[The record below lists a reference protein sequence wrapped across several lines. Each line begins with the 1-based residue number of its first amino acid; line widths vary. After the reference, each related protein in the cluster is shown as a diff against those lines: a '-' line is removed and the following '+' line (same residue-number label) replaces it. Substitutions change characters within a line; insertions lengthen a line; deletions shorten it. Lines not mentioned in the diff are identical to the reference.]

1 MRRQITTGTA
11 RILLQSNGMRS
22 LRHSFACLLLALLP
36 FSLSSTAAALQTA
49 QPGATVEP
57 TRPQIPQTP
66 DEELFNKSLEAAAQA
81 MQVYGAWD
89 DPQALARVS
98 AIGYR
103 VAREANYTD
112 FPISFF
118 LADMAEPNAFALP
131 GGQIF
136 VTRGMIELGLNDDA
150 LAALLGH
157 EIAHVV
163 KKHGTRLERKAM
175 LLNILSQAV
184 LVGVAVAADKNRQSA
199 PNVPD
204 PYGYYNTRDRPEG
217 NLVFGSYA
225 ASVILSELLLRS
237 YSRDYED
244 ESDMEGQRW
253 ASAAGFATDGTVQ
266 LMSLLGSRLPDN
278 SREYGYWRTHPFF
291 DQRVLAAKARSP
303 ELTAGVA
310 RPAEEFRLRSQAAIL
325 GFENRLQPEKRPE
338 PPEAGERRPESGPGS
353 VDGRLKKPQVSA
365 RELLHQAALTAW
377 PAGPAAERI
386 RAEKLHATRAREI
399 EARPAGARDYG
410 QVLAVYDEEIDTLY
424 GITPESPA
432 LVEFRAERQAL
443 RQQRDDLLPAART
456 VWQSGVFGTPFLEVF
471 LSNYPDVPEAPA
483 VHLALGEA
491 YARTGRQADAVD
503 QFLATWKAEPE
514 GPSGDAARRGL
525 RNLAPALDQL
535 TALAELATQE
545 QDADLARLADERLA
559 GKAASYSDIADGA
572 AYIAR
577 YPTGTYVEAVTLRLN
592 ALAEGLFGE
601 LLLYQSVG
609 DQMKAMDRIQRILTH
624 APLSPAASR
633 LMAKVTLPA

>member
-1 MRRQITTGTA
+1 
-11 RILLQSNGMRS
+11 MRS
-22 LRHSFACLLLALLP
+22 LRHYLAGWLLVLLP
-36 FSLSSTAAALQTA
+36 ASGSPTSAYASAALA
-49 QPGATVEP
+49 PDPAPAARSDVATPPEP
-57 TRPQIPQTP
+57 TRPRTP
-66 DEELFNKSLEAAAQA
+66 DEELFGKSLEAAAQA
-81 MQVYGAWD
+81 MQVYGAWEN
-89 DPQALARVS
+89 PAALARVAS
-98 AIGYR
+98 IGYR
-103 VAREANYTD
+103 VAKEANFD
-112 FPISFF
+112 EFPISFY

-157 EIAHVV
+157 EITHVV
-163 KKHGTRLERKAM
+163 KKHGIRLERKAM

-184 LVGVAVAADKNRQSA
+184 LVGVAVAADKNRD
-199 PNVPD
+199 PVLNVPD
-204 PYGYYNTRDRPEG
+204 PYGYYNSRDRPEG

-244 ESDMEGQRW
+244 ESDSEGQRW

-266 LMSLLGSRLPDN
+266 LMSLLGSRLPDS

-303 ELTAGVA
+303 ELTAGIA
-310 RPAEEFRLRSQAAIL
+310 RPAEDFRMRTQAEIL
-325 GFENRLQPEKRPE
+325 AFENRLPPVKRPDTA
-338 PPEAGERRPESGPGS
+338 EAGERRPDRGGGS
-353 VDGRLKKPQVSA
+353 REDRPAKPPVTPL
-365 RELLHQAALTAW
+365 ELLHSAALTAW
-377 PAGPAAERI
+377 PVGPAAERL
-386 RAEKLHATRAREI
+386 RSERLHALRAKEI
-399 EARPAGARDYG
+399 EARPAGLRDYG
-410 QVLAVYDEEIDTLY
+410 QVLAIYDKEIDVLL
-424 GITPESPA
+424 GLSPDSPA
-432 LVEFRAERQAL
+432 LAGFRAERQAL
-443 RQQRDDLLPAART
+443 STQRDELLPEALA
-456 VWQSGVFGTPFLEVF
+456 VWKSGVYGTPFLETL
-471 LSNYPDVPEAPA
+471 LSNYPGIPEAPA

-491 YARTGRQADAVD
+491 YARTARQAGAVGE
-503 QFLATWKAEPE
+503 FLAAWKSDPE
-514 GPSGDAARRGL
+514 GPSGEAARRGL

-535 TALAELATQE
+535 TALAELAA
-545 QDADLARLADERLA
+545 QDQDDDLRRLAEERLS
-559 GKAASYSDIADGA
+559 GKAATYSDIADGA
-572 AYIAR
+572 AYISR

-609 DQMKAMDRIQRILTH
+609 DQLKAMDRIQRILTH

>member
-1 MRRQITTGTA
+1 
-11 RILLQSNGMRS
+11 MRS
-22 LRHSFACLLLALLP
+22 LRHPLACLLLLLLP
-36 FSLSSTAAALQTA
+36 LSWAEAARAA
-49 QPGATVEP
+49 EP
-57 TRPQIPQTP
+57 ASEPIRTQTP
-66 DEELFNKSLEAAAQA
+66 NEELYGKSLEAAAQA
-81 MQVYGAWD
+81 LQVYGAWD
-89 DPQALARVS
+89 DPAALERVA

-103 VAREANYTD
+103 VAREANYSE

-136 VTRGMIELGLNDDA
+136 VTRGMMELGLNDDA

-157 EIAHVV
+157 EITHVV

-184 LVGVAVAADKNRQSA
+184 LVGVAVAADKNREPA
-199 PNVPD
+199 LNVPD

-253 ASAAGFATDGTVQ
+253 ASAAGFASDGTLQ
-266 LMSLLGSRLPDN
+266 LMTLLGSRLPDS

-291 DQRVLAAKARSP
+291 DQRILAAKARSP
-303 ELTAGVA
+303 ELTSGTA
-310 RPAEEFRLRSQAAIL
+310 RPSEEFRQRTQAAIL
-325 GFENRLQPEKRPE
+325 AFENRLPPEKRPDRPAAE
-338 PPEAGERRPESGPGS
+338 ERRPERGPG
-353 VDGRLKKPQVSA
+353 A
-365 RELLHQAALTAW
+365 REERDAEPPVTPLDLLHQAALTAW
-377 PAGPAAERI
+377 PAGPAAERL
-386 RAEKLHATRAREI
+386 RSDRLHAVRARQI
-399 EARPAGARDYG
+399 DARQPGARDYG
-410 QVLAVYDEEIDTLY
+410 HVLAVYDEEIGVLA
-424 GITPESPA
+424 GITPESPTLA
-432 LVEFRAERQAL
+432 AFRAERQAL
-443 RQQRDDLLPAART
+443 VEQRDGLYPEALA
-456 VWQSGVFGTPFLEVF
+456 VWKSGVFGTPFLETF

-491 YARTGRQADAVD
+491 YARTARQADAVGE
-503 QFLATWKAEPE
+503 FLATWKADPE
-514 GPSGDAARRGL
+514 GPSGEAARRGL

-535 TALAELATQE
+535 TALAELADQD
-545 QDADLARLADERLA
+545 QDADLRRLAEQRLA

-572 AYIAR
+572 AYIAK

>member
-1 MRRQITTGTA
+1 
-11 RILLQSNGMRS
+11 MRS
-22 LRHSFACLLLALLP
+22 LRHPLACLLLVLLP
-36 FSLSSTAAALQTA
+36 LTLAHPAL
-49 QPGATVEP
+49 GAEP
-57 TRPQIPQTP
+57 ATEPIRTQTP
-66 DEELFNKSLEAAAQA
+66 NEELYAKSLEAAAQA
-81 MQVYGAWD
+81 VEVYGSWD
-89 DPQALARVS
+89 NPQALERIA

-103 VAREANYTD
+103 VARESNYTD

-157 EIAHVV
+157 EITHVV
-163 KKHGTRLERKAM
+163 KKHGIRLERKAM

-184 LVGVAVAADKNRQSA
+184 LVGVAVAADKNRQA
-199 PNVPD
+199 PPNVPD

-244 ESDMEGQRW
+244 ESDLEGQRW

-266 LMSLLGSRLPDN
+266 LMTLLGSRLPDS

-291 DQRVLAAKARSP
+291 DQRILAAKARRP
-303 ELTAGVA
+303 ELTAGTP
-310 RPAEEFRLRSQAAIL
+310 RPAEEFRLGSQAAIL
-325 GFENRLQPEKRPE
+325 AFENRLPPVKRPDK
-338 PPEAGERRPESGPGS
+338 PPAEERRPDTGPGS
-353 VDGRLKKPQVSA
+353 RQERDQAPPVTPL
-365 RELLHQAALTAW
+365 ELLHQAALTAW
-377 PAGPAAERI
+377 PAGPAAERL
-386 RAEKLHATRAREI
+386 RSDRLHAVRAREI
-399 EARPAGARDYG
+399 DSKPAGARDYG
-410 QVLAVYDEEIDTLY
+410 HVLKVYDEEIDILA
-424 GITPESPA
+424 GISPESPA
-432 LVEFRAERQAL
+432 LVAFRAERQAL
-443 RQQRDDLLPAART
+443 GEQRDGLFPAALA
-456 VWQSGVFGTPFLEVF
+456 VWKSGVFGTPFLETF

-491 YARTGRQADAVD
+491 YARTARQADAVGE
-503 QFLATWKAEPE
+503 FLAAWKTDPQ
-514 GPSGDAARRGL
+514 GPSGEAARRGL

-535 TALAELATQE
+535 TALAELADQD
-545 QDADLARLADERLA
+545 QDADLRRLAEERLA
-559 GKAASYSDIADGA
+559 GKAGSYADIADGA
-572 AYIAR
+572 AYIAK

-609 DQMKAMDRIQRILTH
+609 DQLKAMDRIQRILTH

>member
-1 MRRQITTGTA
+1 
-11 RILLQSNGMRS
+11 MRS
-22 LRHSFACLLLALLP
+22 LRHPVACLLLALLP
-36 FSLSSTAAALQTA
+36 LSLARTAAA
-49 QPGATVEP
+49 ATPSGPATEP
-57 TRPQIPQTP
+57 VRNQTP
-66 DEELFNKSLEAAAQA
+66 NEELYAKSLEAAAQA
-81 MQVYGAWD
+81 VQVYGSWD
-89 DPQALARVS
+89 NPQALERVA

-157 EIAHVV
+157 EITHVV

-184 LVGVAVAADKNRQSA
+184 LVGVAVAADKNRQA
-199 PNVPD
+199 PPNVPD

-266 LMSLLGSRLPDN
+266 LMSLLGSRLPDS

-291 DQRVLAAKARSP
+291 DQRILAARARSP
-303 ELTAGVA
+303 EFTAGTA
-310 RPAEEFRLRSQAAIL
+310 RPAEDFRLSSQGAIL
-325 GFENRLQPEKRPE
+325 AFENRLPPAKRPE
-338 PPEAGERRPESGPGS
+338 KPPAEERRPDSGPGS
-353 VDGRLKKPQVSA
+353 RTERDLAPPVTPLD
-365 RELLHQAALTAW
+365 LLHQAALTAW
-377 PAGPAAERI
+377 PAGPAADRL
-386 RAEKLHATRAREI
+386 RTDRLHAVRAREI
-399 EARPAGARDYG
+399 ESRPAGVRDYG
-410 QVLAVYDEEIDTLY
+410 RTLAVYDKEIDAVF
-424 GITPESPA
+424 GISPESPA
-432 LVEFRAERQAL
+432 LVAFRAERQAL
-443 RQQRDDLLPAART
+443 GEQRDELFPAALA
-456 VWQSGVFGTPFLEVF
+456 VWKSGVFGTPFLETF
-471 LSNYPDVPEAPA
+471 LSNYPEAPEAPA
-483 VHLALGEA
+483 VHLSLGEA
-491 YARTGRQADAVD
+491 YARTARQADAVG
-503 QFLATWKAEPE
+503 QFLAAWKSDPA
-514 GPSGDAARRGL
+514 GPSGEAARRGL

-535 TALAELATQE
+535 TALAELADQD
-545 QDADLARLADERLA
+545 QDADLRHLAEQRLA
-559 GKAASYSDIADGA
+559 GKAGTYSDIADGA
-572 AYIAR
+572 AYIAK
-577 YPTGTYVEAVTLRLN
+577 YPTGSYVEAVTLRLN

>member
-1 MRRQITTGTA
+1 MRQ
-11 RILLQSNGMRS
+11 
-22 LRHSFACLLLALLP
+22 LRHPLAVLLLALLP
-36 FSLSSTAAALQTA
+36 ASSASAFPDA
-49 QPGATVEP
+49 QPPATPDPRASVEP
-57 TRPQIPQTP
+57 GRTRTP
-66 DEELFNKSLEAAAQA
+66 DEELYGKSLEAATQA
-81 MQVYGAWD
+81 MQVYGSWD
-89 DPQALARVS
+89 NPEALARVA

-103 VAREANYTD
+103 VAREANYD
-112 FPISFF
+112 EFPISFF

-136 VTRGMIELGLNDDA
+136 VTRGMMELGLNDDA

-157 EIAHVV
+157 EITHVV

-184 LVGVAVAADKNRQSA
+184 LVGVAVAADKNREPA

-303 ELTAGVA
+303 ELTMGTA
-310 RPAEEFRLRSQAAIL
+310 RPADDFRVRTQAEIL
-325 GFENRLQPEKRPE
+325 AFENRLPPAKVPDK
-338 PPEAGERRPESGPGS
+338 PEAGERRPDGGGPPS
-353 VDGRLKKPQVSA
+353 PDERAKNPPVTPLV
-365 RELLHQAALTAW
+365 LLHEAALTAW
-377 PAGPAAERI
+377 PIGPAAERL
-386 RAEKLHATRAREI
+386 RTERLHEVRAREI
-399 EARPAGARDYG
+399 EARPSGARDYG
-410 QVLAVYDEEIDTLY
+410 HALAVYDEEIAVLA
-424 GITPESPA
+424 GLAPESPA
-432 LVEFRAERQAL
+432 LAGFRAERQMLAA
-443 RQQRDDLLPAART
+443 QRDELLPAALT
-456 VWQSGVFGTPFLEVF
+456 VWKSGVYGTPFLETF
-471 LSNYPDVPEAPA
+471 LSNYPEVPEAAA

-491 YARTGRQADAVD
+491 YARTARQADAVGE
-503 QFLATWKAEPE
+503 FLAAWKADPE
-514 GPSGDAARRGL
+514 GPSGEASRRGL
-525 RNLAPALDQL
+525 RNLAPTLEQL
-535 TALAELATQE
+535 TALAELAAQE
-545 QDADLARLADERLA
+545 QDADLRRLAEERLA
-559 GKAASYSDIADGA
+559 GKAATYSDIADGA
-572 AYIAR
+572 AYIAK

-609 DQMKAMDRIQRILTH
+609 DQLKAMDRIQRILTH

>member
-1 MRRQITTGTA
+1 MRP
-11 RILLQSNGMRS
+11 
-22 LRHSFACLLLALLP
+22 LRHFLAGLLLLVLPASGTPHSALTP
-36 FSLSSTAAALQTA
+36 PTAPPDTGAASRTA
-49 QPGATVEP
+49 SDQVPEPGR
-57 TRPQIPQTP
+57 TRTP
-66 DEELFNKSLEAAAQA
+66 DEELYGKSLEAAAQA

-89 DPQALARVS
+89 NPEALARVA

-103 VAREANYTD
+103 VAKEANFDD

-136 VTRGMIELGLNDDA
+136 VTRGMLELGLNDDA

-184 LVGVAVAADKNRQSA
+184 LVGVAVAADKNREPA
-199 PNVPD
+199 LNVPD

-244 ESDMEGQRW
+244 ESDSEGQRW

-266 LMSLLGSRLPDN
+266 LMSLLGSRLPDS

-303 ELTAGVA
+303 ELTAGAA
-310 RPAEEFRLRSQAAIL
+310 RPAEEFRIRTQASIL
-325 GFENRLQPEKRPE
+325 AYENRLPPVKRPDAAE
-338 PPEAGERRPESGPGS
+338 TGERRPDRGAGS
-353 VDGRLKKPQVSA
+353 REERPTKPPLTPLD
-365 RELLHQAALTAW
+365 LLHSAALTAW
-377 PAGPAAERI
+377 PLGPAAERL
-386 RAEKLHATRAREI
+386 RSERLHAARESEI
-399 EARPAGARDYG
+399 SARPAGVRDYG
-410 QVLAVYDEEIDTLY
+410 HVLAIYDKEIDVLF
-424 GITPESPA
+424 GLAPDSPA

-443 RQQRDDLLPAART
+443 REQRDELLPSALA
-456 VWQSGVFGTPFLEVF
+456 VWKSGVYGTPFLETF

-491 YARTGRQADAVD
+491 YARTARQAGAVGE
-503 QFLATWKAEPE
+503 FLAAWKSDPE
-514 GPSGDAARRGL
+514 GPSGEAARRGL

-535 TALAELATQE
+535 TALAELAEQE
-545 QDADLARLADERLA
+545 QDADLRRLAEERLA
-559 GKAASYSDIADGA
+559 GKAATYSDIADGA

-577 YPTGTYVEAVTLRLN
+577 YPTGAYVEAVTLRLN